1 MTTAIDLSRLQR
13 PEVPGLRLTLD
24 AAHAEILQW
33 LETVHG
39 WTVTESAAD
48 PAYRLTRLVAGR
60 EVLLRQAVSDAM
72 AQTSLAYADGA
83 NLDGIGATYYT
94 LARLEGETDDA
105 AYRQRLAGAFERYAV
120 GLSGPWYESV
130 ARGVPGVTDARVTS
144 PTPGAVTISV
154 LADETL
160 TTDTGEARY
169 PNGIPDPALLD
180 GVTAVVTA
188 EDARQ
193 QTDRVTVSAATRTV
207 YDVTVALT
215 LFAEPDSALVRA
227 AATAR
232 LAALAAR
239 AARLGGAIS
248 TALISGAT
256 VDPAAVRSAAVTLTR
271 VDTALAATHTLGEG
285 TAAVTVTAATA
296 GAAGNTITVALVDP
310 GSRSEA
316 LSLAVVGQAIAVT
329 LATTAA
335 RALTTTAA
343 DLVAAWAASAAAT
356 ALATLALAAGS
367 DGTGVLAAV
376 AATPLVGGRDA
387 ATVDVATIVADDGAA
402 LQARTLT
409 VETT

>member
-72 AQTSLAYADGA
+72 AQTSLAYADGD

-94 LARLEGETDDA
+94 LARLEGETDD

-188 EDARQ
+188 PETRQ
-193 QTDRVTVSAATRTV
+193 QTDRVTVSAATRV
-207 YDVTVALT
+207 PYDVTVTLT
-215 LFAEPDSALVRA
+215 LFAEPDSALVHE

-232 LAALAAR
+232 LVALAGR

-248 TALISGAT
+248 TVLISGAT
-256 VDPAAVRSAAVTLTR
+256 VDPAAVETAAVTLHRVDPAVRARLTLGAGNAAVTLT
-271 VDTALAATHTLGEG
+271 AATP
-285 TAAVTVTAATA
+285 
-296 GAAGNTITVALVDP
+296 GAAGSQITAALVDP
-310 GSRSEA
+310 GA
-316 LSLAVVGQAIAVT
+316 TDQALAVAVNGTALTVT
-329 LATTAA
+329 LATDAA

-343 DLVAAWAASAAAT
+343 ALVAAWAASTAAT
-356 ALATLALAAGS
+356 RLATCTLADGS
-367 DGTGVLAAV
+367 DGTGVLAATS
-376 AATPLVGGRDA
+376 ATPLAGGRDLRA
-387 ATVDVATIVADDGAA
+387 VPADDLTAGDGAA
-402 LQARTLT
+402 PQARTLT
-409 VETT
+409 VETQ